1 MASVLDQA
9 YLDWLDSSV
18 AEEDADLAQLR
29 EWYDG
34 RQISDYGKLGKFLS
48 AIFAEMF
55 IKYPAVNIV
64 KSAVKVVRERLAVE
78 SFVPVTTD
86 GTDYA
91 VFANSWWRTNRMNS
105 LQGDLYKY
113 VLRDKAAVVLVGWD
127 GRKKAPKYTL
137 NQLWDGVSG
146 NCRLYHNSDD
156 EIVAVSKRWAIT
168 DIYGHD
174 SGTYRLNVYR
184 PDSIERYI
192 NTTGT
197 GSWRLMTLK
206 EINDPAISDNPEK
219 WLGIDGEPMGLAAIP
234 FYNTD
239 YMSECAD
246 LMTLQADVN
255 DKIISGHAA
264 GRLHGFPFLVVEGE
278 MALELDEKGNR
289 KPLDFGPGRIIKTGG
304 PPITK
309 IEASDLKIIYEGGL
323 MQIIKLAAIVKRWP
337 PYSFDTSVI
346 PSQDTQL
353 QLEGPL
359 VAQVIEKQAMLGD
372 SFIDLMEVS
381 KKLYEHVNRGV
392 IAGSIAPRWREAQS
406 VSKMY
411 TASVTLARSTAAP
424 MSNSQRLRELGF
436 SESEIAVQLAENAA
450 AAAAQASA
458 LYGDVAAGLG
468 DGSTPPDQTPA
479 DSAAP
484 TDGSTPTDQPGA
496 PADQVAG
503 GTAADSNSPIDTQPA
518 DAAALQP
525 LNRAPERVAPS
536 Q

>member
-1 MASVLDQA
+1 MPSVLDQA

-18 AEEDADLAQLR
+18 AEEDADLAQIR

-34 RQISDYGKLGKFLS
+34 RQISDYGKMGKFLS

-64 KSAVKVVRERLAVE
+64 KSAVKIVRERLAVE
-78 SFVPVTTD
+78 SFVPTTTD
-86 GTDYA
+86 ANDYA
-91 VFANSWWRTNRMNS
+91 DFANEWWQTNRMNS
-105 LQGDLYKY
+105 LQGDLFKY

-127 GRKKAPKYTL
+127 GRKKAPKYTVS
-137 NQLWDGVSG
+137 QLWDGISG

-156 EIVAVSKRWAIT
+156 EIVAVSKRWTIT

-174 SGTYRLNVYR
+174 SGNYRLNVYR
-184 PDSIERYI
+184 PESIERYI
-192 NTTGT
+192 NTTGS
-197 GSWRLMTLK
+197 GVWRLMTVR
-206 EINDPAISDNPEK
+206 EINDQAITENPEK
-219 WLGIDGEPMGLAAIP
+219 WLGLDGEPMGLAAIP

-255 DKIISGHAA
+255 DKVISGHAA

-278 MALELDEKGNR
+278 MAMELDENGKR

-309 IEASDLKIIYEGGL
+309 IEASDLRVIYEGGL
-323 MQIIKLAAIVKRWP
+323 MQIIKLASIVKRWP

-372 SFIDLMEVS
+372 SFVDLMEVS
-381 KKLYEHVNRGV
+381 RKLFERVNRGV
-392 IAGSIAPRWREAQS
+392 IEGQIAPRWREAQS

-411 TASVTLARSTAAP
+411 NATVTLARANAAP
-424 MSNSQRLRELGF
+424 MSGSQRLRELGF
-436 SESEIAVQLAENAA
+436 SEKEIIAQMEENLAA
-450 AAAAQASA
+450 ASAQATS
-458 LYGDVAAGLG
+458 LYGDVAAGFS
-468 DGSTPPDQTPA
+468 DGSTPPDQAPPA
-479 DSAAP
+479 DGTLADAGTP
-484 TDGSTPTDQPGA
+484 PVDGAMLADQPGA
-496 PADQVAG
+496 PA
-503 GTAADSNSPIDTQPA
+503 ADSNSPVDTKPA
-518 DAAALQP
+518 DIAALQP
-525 LNRAPERVAPS
+525 LNRAPERIAPA